1 MTFRPTVL
9 TADPLHELRWLG
21 RLVVRGLVDG
31 EHMFIL
37 TPAGEGRVHLV
48 QREVFRGMLVS
59 FLGGLAA
66 ATRQGFEEMNSA
78 LKARSERAS
87 SK

>member
-1 MTFRPTVL
+1 MEV
-9 TADPLHELRWLG
+9 DPLHELRWLG

-37 TPAGEGRVHLV
+37 TSVGEGRVHLV
-48 QREVFRGMLVS
+48 QREVFRGMLVP

-66 ATRQGFEEMNSA
+66 AIRQGFEEMNSA
-78 LKARSERAS
+78 LKGRSEQDPSR
-87 SK
+87 